1 MESFAFQRERR
12 KMKTCPKC
20 QSFLQPTVVEK
31 DGKKEIINACLRC
44 HPELFNLPK
53 GLKEVYH
60 GPRQEC

>member
-1 MESFAFQRERR
+1 
-12 KMKTCPKC
+12 MKTCPKC